1 MLFFCISEYIVLFG
15 GYYSEPKRAVYVGE
29 ALSGSHIPSWEIVP
43 RNNPAR
49 EFPSDF
55 SVVRVSFPNRNKCT
69 FIYCYIRLIGYLFRF
84 DSKIMMHFLK
94 ICHAKKHKNYT
105 VLKGFFCY

>member
-1 MLFFCISEYIVLFG
+1 MLFG

-55 SVVRVSFPNRNKCT
+55 SVVRVSFPNKKIYT
-69 FIYCYIRLIGYLFRF
+69 FIYCYILSIGYLFQFMGCMVRINASRF
-84 DSKIMMHFLK
+84 TNCDAFFKI
-94 ICHAKKHKNYT
+94 ICNAKNDKNY
-105 VLKGFFCY
+105 